1 MGKNTRNQ
9 SIINLAGN
17 VTFFPLQY
25 LQVEFSV
32 SRNSDVSTVDGK
44 ALWEFPN
51 PSGLR
56 YWEVNRRER
65 ERERGR
71 ERETEMERER
81 ETERERERE
90 RGREDILPRTLEQ
103 KSSWI

>member
-1 MGKNTRNQ
+1 MGKNTRYQ
-9 SIINLAGN
+9 RIINLAEN

-25 LQVEFSV
+25 LQVEFSA
-32 SRNSDVSTVDGK
+32 SRNSEVSTVDGR
-44 ALWEFPN
+44 ALWGFPN

-56 YWEVNRRER
+56 YWEVNWRER

-71 ERETEMERER
+71 ERERETERERER
-81 ETERERERE
+81 ETEREKE

-103 KSSWI
+103 KSSWV